1 MSLRA
6 VLSRIRLPLSLSQNG
21 KASIVLVHSRG
32 YMDGRSKRNSFQSRN
47 NNYNRNSNNRYNG
60 RVQRNDYEDDQSN
73 LSKTIPAKLIHVPKK
88 ESNEEV
94 TLEDLHKD
102 GVIHEMLFKSIS
114 KMGFPSLT
122 PVQQMT
128 IKPIIE
134 SKDQDV
140 IARAKTGTGKT
151 FAFLLPIFQHLLNT
165 KTDSPDMVRCV
176 IVAPT
181 RDLALQIE
189 SEIKKIYDNNH
200 ALQKF
205 GSLSLIGGTN
215 FGQYM
220 KRMHTLRPNIVIATP
235 GRLMATLER
244 YSSKFF
250 QHVDFLVLDEADR
263 LLEIGFKEDLESIS
277 RTLNEQNSIG
287 PDHVRTLLFS
297 ATLDSKV
304 QSLAGNIMHK
314 KECLFLD
321 TVDKNEP
328 EAHEK
333 IDQSMVVSENFA
345 HSIYGAIDHIHAK
358 IETTPNYKA
367 ILFTPTVKFTQFLS
381 HILRKKFRTQLP
393 ILEFHGK
400 IDQKKRTNLVK
411 QFKKEKSGILI
422 CTDVGARGMDF
433 PNVQE
438 VLQIGV
444 PSELANYIH
453 RIGRTARGGQ
463 EGASTIFLCKDELPF
478 VEELSN
484 RRNVTIANK
493 KEYEPSRETIE
504 QLSSEV
510 DPQEFADVIISL
522 ISFFRTA
529 IREYRFKENRLLPN
543 VASTYGIMLAD
554 EESKIPIYDRD
565 MLQRLGFRNSPLATK
580 MFDLQGSAVQQPRK
594 SNRDSYQSQNSYDGN
609 RGNSRF
615 SNNNRDRDS
624 QFSSF
629 NKNKRQSNFYGR
641 KFYQNSQGENPRYED

>member
-1 MSLRA
+1 MDDGFKRPSY
-6 VLSRIRLPLSLSQNG
+6 
-21 KASIVLVHSRG
+21 RG
-32 YMDGRSKRNSFQSRN
+32 GRNPNFNNRNRN
-47 NNYNRNSNNRYNG
+47 NNRYG
-60 RVQRNDYEDDQSN
+60 GRDRVQRKEHDEDDHAS
-73 LSKTIPAKLIHVPKK
+73 LSKSIPATLIHVPKQADAP
-88 ESNEEV
+88 EV
-94 TLEDLHKD
+94 TLDTLHNDGVLHK
-102 GVIHEMLFKSIS
+102 MLYKSIS
-114 KMGFPSLT
+114 RMGFPGLT

-128 IKPIIE
+128 IKPIVE
-134 SKDQDV
+134 SLDQDV

-151 FAFLLPIFQHLLNT
+151 FAFLMPIFQHLLNSRT
-165 KTDSPDMVRCV
+165 ESPYMVRAV

-189 SEIKKIYDNNH
+189 SEVKKIYDNNYG
-200 ALQKF
+200 LEKF
-205 GSLSLIGGTN
+205 GCISLIGGTN
-215 FGQYM
+215 FSQYM
-220 KRMHTLRPNIVIATP
+220 KKMHSNRPNIVIATP

-244 YSSKFF
+244 FSNKFF
-250 QHVDFLVLDEADR
+250 KHVDFLVLDEADR

-277 RTLNEQNSIG
+277 RTLNENNAAG
-287 PDHVRTLLFS
+287 PDHIRTLLFS

-345 HSIYGAIDHIHAK
+345 HSVCAAMDHINNK
-358 IETTPNYKA
+358 IASSPNYKA
-367 ILFTPTVKFTQFLS
+367 ILFSPTVKFTQYLS
-381 HILRKKFRTQLP
+381 SILRKKFRSQLP

-411 QFKKEKSGILI
+411 QFKREKSGILI

-478 VEELSN
+478 VDELLH

-493 KEYEPSRETIE
+493 EEYTPLNETIE
-504 QLSSEV
+504 GLTSET
-510 DPQEFADVIISL
+510 DPQELSDVIISVL
-522 ISFFRTA
+522 SFFRTA
-529 IREYRFKENRLLPN
+529 IKEYRFKENRLLPN
-543 VASTYGIMLAD
+543 VASAYGILLGDKEA
-554 EESKIPIYDRD
+554 KIPIYDRD
-565 MLQRLGFRNSPLATK
+565 MLQRLGMRNSSLTSK
-580 MFDLQGSAVQQPRK
+580 MFDLQGSAAQESGYER
-594 SNRDSYQSQNSYDGN
+594 SNRGSYQNQNSYHRN
-609 RGNSRF
+609 RGNTRSQRYNRDGDEQF
-615 SNNNRDRDS
+615 SFNRDRRS
-624 QFSSF
+624 NSF
-629 NKNKRQSNFYGR
+629 HDR
-641 KFYQNSQGENPRYED
+641 KFYQKSQGENPRYDE